1 MAELDLDFK
10 EKIDADEA
18 RRAKLL
24 RKKEKL
30 AKIFYVFG
38 FLIAVYIIFSITMI
52 ITGDSSETWYERL
65 PIVGQLFSDTANKQ
79 VMGESDD
86 RINILLMGMG
96 DKGHDGAYLTDTM
109 ILASLKPS
117 TKEVVLFSIPRDMWV
132 KMPDG
137 GYGKINSINAYAEK
151 NHQEGGLVAMQAVS
165 EMFELPIQY
174 YVRVDFSGF
183 VNIVDELGGVTVDVE
198 NTFDDYT
205 YPAAGQED
213 NPDYY
218 ARFEHLHFDKGVQTM
233 NGTTALKYTRSR
245 HALGPEGSDF
255 ARGKRQQKVIA
266 AVKEKLLQKSNLLH
280 PGMLASIAMQLK
292 DHFATNVSIVD
303 GLKIWSLFKEAGKD
317 KIHSES
323 FDNSPGNFLHDSVS
337 AAGAYILLPS
347 AGNFSKMTEFIKNI
361 FDTLAPSQLD
371 NAELKIDTP
380 ASVEIKNGTNISG
393 LAATVS
399 EKLKT
404 ANFDVSAVSNSS
416 KRDFSQ
422 AVIYDLTY
430 GDKPEALNVLKTKLG
445 ALVETNLPEW
455 LLNDIKTDIKNNPS
469 KIRPDFI
476 LILGQNNNQTTST
489 TLN

>member
-38 FLIAVYIIFSITMI
+38 FLISVYFIFSVTMI
-52 ITGDSSETWYERL
+52 ITGDSSETWYARL
-65 PIVGQLFSDTANKQ
+65 PLVGQLFSDTANKQ

-109 ILASLKPS
+109 ILMSLKPS
-117 TKEVVLFSIPRDMWV
+117 TKEAVLFSIPRDMWV

-137 GYGKINSINAYAEK
+137 SYGKINAIDAYAEK
-151 NHQEGGLVAMQAVS
+151 NHQNGGEVTMQAVS
-165 EMFELPIQY
+165 ELFELPIQY

-183 VNIVDELGGVTVDVE
+183 VNIVDELGGVTVDVD
-198 NTFDDYT
+198 NTFDDYS
-205 YPAAGQED
+205 YPITGQED

-218 ARFEHLHFDKGVQTM
+218 ARFEHLHFDKGIQTM
-233 NGTTALKYTRSR
+233 DGATALKYTRSR

-280 PGMLASIAMQLK
+280 PGMLASIAVQLK
-292 DHFATNVSIVD
+292 DHFSTNISVID
-303 GLKIWSLFKEAGKD
+303 GLRLWSLFKDMNKD
-317 KIHSES
+317 NIHSES
-323 FDNSPGNFLHDSVS
+323 FDNSPGNFLHDSIS
-337 AAGAYILLPS
+337 AAGAYILLPN
-347 AGNFSKMTEFIKNI
+347 AGDFSKMIDFIENI

-371 NAELKIDTP
+371 NPDLKTSVP

-399 EKLKT
+399 DKLKA
-404 ANFDVSAVSNSS
+404 ANFNVSAISNSS
-416 KRDFSQ
+416 KRDFTQ

-430 GDKPEALNVLKTKLG
+430 GDKPDALNVLKAKVG
-445 ALVETNLPEW
+445 ATVSTDLPTW
-455 LLNDIKTDIKNNPS
+455 LLSDIKTDIKNNPS
-469 KIRPDFI
+469 EIRPDFI
-476 LILGQNNNQTTST
+476 LILGQNNNQTSSSS
-489 TLN
+489 LN